1 MTEQKNNRMI
11 IFMINCRS
19 LVIIT
24 SERRQNMNR
33 TISLF
38 IAMSLDGYV
47 ADQQRNGY
55 MRVF

>member
-47 ADQQRNGY
+47 ADQQGN
-55 MRVF
+55 VD